1 MHRNLFAV
9 FATLLLSAGAATAS
23 TPATD
28 QNGLS
33 LEQRVQAAQRT
44 ISKLMDVTD
53 EQAATPDSERL
64 AQYWSNYYRPWRNWN
79 NWRNWSNYYN
89 PYRY

>member
-9 FATLLLSAGAATAS
+9 FATLLLGAGAASAS
-23 TPATD
+23 TSTTD
-28 QNGLS
+28 QNQS
-33 LEQRVQAAQRT
+33 LEQRVQSAQKT
-44 ISKLMDVTD
+44 ISKLMDVNE
-53 EQAATPDSERL
+53 EQAATPDSEKL